1 MSKSYKNVRLK
12 KDRVYS
18 VEQLATKYL
27 VTANTVSNWVGE
39 GLKPSGNQTPY
50 LFLGA
55 VVIDFHNRRRGR
67 KERKLQ
73 PGQFQCRGCQS
84 DVFPAIETVEDVY
97 ARNGKHMYSSRCPSC
112 STRLQKISG
121 EADRDKIEGCRNP
134 NTPTGCLHEEK
145 TSKRGGIWPNA
156 IKGGLIFHTGNDRI
170 IHRWQ
175 MYAGRYSEK
184 TVVRHL
190 AAIRYL
196 ESFLEGKLFFKL
208 TTDDFAAVREDL
220 KRRANVDA
228 TDSMSASSIKHIVSH
243 LISFFDWLLYQ
254 NGYRRLPKDFT
265 GYLKLPKA
273 VIARS
278 AQVKQKQFPSL
289 PEAEELLAAMPLR
302 SLLDQRARAL
312 FALPFLGALRA
323 DTLVSLQIKHLDIE
337 QRMILQDASVVRAKA
352 GKSLNIVWFKIPVAF
367 EMAVIR
373 WVETLQG
380 LGFKEHDALF
390 PDAKYLK
397 HRIVVAGRAAASV
410 PVMATAHAV
419 AAAFNIAC
427 RKSDIKYTP
436 HAAKHT
442 IGAER
447 DIRALT
453 HEERKAWS
461 LNMGHDSEHTTEQHY
476 GTMSDDRRFEVLE
489 NIGSKTTIDP
499 RNMSEADKAEAYDLM
514 LKVLSERANAR

>member
-18 VEQLATKYL
+18 VEQLTAKYV

-39 GLKPSGNQTPY
+39 GLKSSGSQTPY
-50 LFLGA
+50 LFQGA
-55 VVIDFHNRRRGR
+55 VVIEFHNRRRGR
-67 KERKLQ
+67 KDRKLQ
-73 PGQFQCRGCQS
+73 PGQFQCRGCRS
-84 DVFPAIETVEDVY
+84 DVFPAIETVKDVY
-97 ARNGKHMYSSRCPSC
+97 AGNGKHMYSSRCPFC
-112 STRLQKISG
+112 STKLQKISG
-121 EADRDKIEGCRNP
+121 EADRDKIEDCRNP

-145 TSKRGGIWPNA
+145 TSERGSIWTNE
-156 IKGGLIFHTGNDRI
+156 IKDNQIFHIGNDRI

-175 MYAGRYSEK
+175 IYAGRYSEK

-190 AAIRYL
+190 AAIRYF
-196 ESFLEGKLFFKL
+196 ESFLEGKLFAKL
-208 TTDDFAAVREDL
+208 TTDDFASVREDL
-220 KRRANVDA
+220 KRRANLDS
-228 TDSMSASSIKHIVSH
+228 TDSMSASSIKHTVSH
-243 LISFFDWLLYQ
+243 LVMFFDWLLCQ
-254 NGYRRLPKDFT
+254 DGYRRLPKDFA
-265 GYLKLPKA
+265 GYLKLPRA

-289 PEAEELLAAMPLR
+289 PEAEELLDAMPSR

-337 QRMILQDASVVRAKA
+337 QRMILQDASVVRAKG
-352 GKSLNIVWFKIPVAF
+352 GKSLSIMWFKIPVAF
-367 EMAVIR
+367 EVAVLT

-380 LGFKEHDALF
+380 LGFREDDALF

-397 HRIVVAGRAAASV
+397 HRIVVAGRAAVSV

-419 AAAFNIAC
+419 TAAFDIAC

-453 HEERKAWS
+453 QEERKAWS

-476 GTMSDDRRFEVLE
+476 GTMSDNKRFEVLE
-489 NIGSKTTIDP
+489 NIGSKKTIDP
-499 RNMSEADKAEAYDLM
+499 RNMSEADKAKAFDAM
-514 LKVLSERANAR
+514 LKVLSDDR